1 MLFSLT
7 NWCSLDYISEV
18 NCWAQRV
25 VIQQHY
31 VQSLLESP
39 RVPILFDAVI
49 KDLDDETEC
58 ALSKF
63 SDITKLG
70 ETADTLESSAAIQ
83 RDLVRLQ
90 K

>member
-1 MLFSLT
+1 M
-7 NWCSLDYISEV
+7 
-18 NCWAQRV
+18 NCWAQKV

-31 VQSLLESP
+31 VQWLLESP

-49 KDLDDETEC
+49 TDLDDETEC

-63 SDITKLG
+63 ADVTKLG
-70 ETADTLESSAAIQ
+70 GTADTLESSAAIQ